1 MTVSFK
7 RDWPEIWKSE
17 IPPSEFCRIS
27 GDWGELLILN
37 LAWMCL
43 IGCYWML
50 QNSKVTAFTVFELL
64 REIQLGGR
72 GGVAVKLRPPPPPT
86 HTHTHT
92 HTNTQRLGLNPEIF
106 RQLQR
111 TAWDSAET
119 IQRISL
125 KPMKEGIHIFYQQ
138 NEVFHE
144 KHNFL
149 GEILLR
155 IWKISFLTGIN

>member
-1 MTVSFK
+1 MTGNLKIANTTVWVLPNIWRLGWVMDTKFSMNVSNRMSLNAAKFQGY
-7 RDWPEIWKSE
+7 S
-17 IPPSEFCRIS
+17 FCRFWVIK
-27 GDWGELLILN
+27 GN
-37 LAWMCL
+37 P
-43 IGCYWML
+43 
-50 QNSKVTAFTVFELL
+50 T
-64 REIQLGGR
+64 GG
-72 GGVAVKLRPPPPPT
+72 GGGGKTTPPT
-86 HTHTHT
+86 HTHTQT
-92 HTNTQRLGLNPEIF
+92 PNTQRLGLHPEIF

-111 TAWDSAET
+111 TAWDSTET

-125 KPMKEGIHIFYQQ
+125 KPMKEGTHIFYQQ